1 MNNGIKINSKKL
13 IKKQLKTSK
22 DKDGTSNNGSNNLN
36 ELSSS
41 YFYNLLKDQEIDINT
56 KISDESSMKYHSRNQ
71 SENDQIIEA
80 AIKSRSSF

>member
-22 DKDGTSNNGSNNLN
+22 DKDGTSNNASNNLN

-56 KISDESSMKYHSRNQ
+56 KISDES
-71 SENDQIIEA
+71 
-80 AIKSRSSF
+80 